1 MEQIKVASRSIL
13 LSPVQTRTTID
24 IRQCHC
30 FHSMP
35 VIRVTQ
41 SIRLRITGIYARKQ
55 LRDVWVTRQ
64 EFRLDGEHLVS
75 LRVVD

>member
-1 MEQIKVASRSIL
+1 
-13 LSPVQTRTTID
+13 
-24 IRQCHC
+24 
-30 FHSMP
+30 MP